1 MGRPAHAPGVGQA
14 DNERVHESGFHR
26 MDEYLSEEWLD
37 GCVAEVIADV
47 EAYLAKHAAFDAYL
61 DEQDYA
67 DAA

>member
-1 MGRPAHAPGVGQA
+1 MGRSAHAAGVRRA

-26 MDEYLSEEWLD
+26 MDEYLSEEWLE
-37 GCVAEVIADV
+37 GWVAEVIADV